1 MTLEDCDEAEL
12 TENLDGPKV
21 ALRTADKVE
30 GPWSEDREIYEAE
43 PINGGF
49 VYAGVAY
56 PYLDETG
63 RTLPIAFTNNN
74 HIQVIRVTFE

>member
-1 MTLEDCDEAEL
+1 MT
-12 TENLDGPKV
+12 LDGPKV
-21 ALRTADKVE
+21 ALRTAPKPE
-30 GPWSEDREIYEAE
+30 GPWSGDKEVFEAD
-43 PINGGF
+43 PIPGGF

-63 RTLPIAFTNNN
+63 KTLTIAYTNNN